1 MYAESKIAERLELA
15 SREFNITPERHSA
28 AEVESFEKYLIASQ
42 KYTYNDHG
50 IIDGTQNF
58 TDFERA
64 WILNEQIL
72 CACDAVYW
80 MTRYGY
86 LIDEEGTVLRFSFR
100 TAQQLLFSIIADL
113 ESRDFGIEIMAL
125 KARQLGVTSL
135 VQLLIGHRIFF
146 GYGVNAV
153 AGSADQQ
160 KTGIMASKML
170 LAYDMM
176 PFWMRPSYTRRV
188 ESDRGMLVFGGT
200 LSGVSFQHGAQM
212 SGIARGTTPTCYHLS
227 EVASFTDA
235 KSQIEASLFKCV
247 HPSPKIFGVLESTGE
262 GDKGWWPDT
271 WRKSRDT
278 WPLSRMCPIFLPWFC
293 ESSLYPKP
301 TWLRQRPIPRDWQPN
316 RDTVQHTAK
325 SELYV
330 RSSPLLS
337 KALGEDWRLPREKQW
352 WWEVEHEQAKSGNEE
367 PLFLQEYCGDDE
379 EALQMS
385 VTSVFGHKAIADID
399 NRRKKEYAA
408 YGFSGQSI
416 EDAHEPPTDDID
428 YDAERIPV
436 RMSNSK
442 GEVSRWELIPL
453 RFRSPLRESDPDDAI
468 GKLFVFHPPVP
479 GVRYAMGID
488 TCAGM
493 GLDST
498 CISVWG
504 IGQKTQSDFQ
514 AAEFTSPYV
523 SHVEAYAFGA
533 CIGAYYAKYMTPE
546 TTKYPMPYCAVEQ
559 VAAVGDTCQLQM
571 IHLGYPL
578 RCFHKMV
585 RYDNTPA
592 KIAKQRKGRLG
603 KLGWFT
609 WPWSRPILIDNFVHS
624 AQNGWAEINSP
635 WLIEEMKHF
644 EVRITATG
652 KEKMEHADDSHDDRI
667 FAAAMPIFCSHD
679 MDSLAERSKKRL
691 PESAGALP
699 PVDIAPYAGQTIS
712 SRELKESRTLTLT
725 DILYSDTSNLRRHSY

>member
-1 MYAESKIAERLELA
+1 
-15 SREFNITPERHSA
+15 
-28 AEVESFEKYLIASQ
+28 
-42 KYTYNDHG
+42 
-50 IIDGTQNF
+50 
-58 TDFERA
+58 
-64 WILNEQIL
+64 
-72 CACDAVYW
+72 
-80 MTRYGY
+80 
-86 LIDEEGTVLRFSFR
+86 
-100 TAQQLLFSIIADL
+100 
-113 ESRDFGIEIMAL
+113 
-125 KARQLGVTSL
+125 
-135 VQLLIGHRIFF
+135 
-146 GYGVNAV
+146 VNAV

-176 PFWMRPSYTRRV
+176 PFWMRPVCTRRV

-212 SGIARGTTPTCYHLS
+212 SGIARGTTPTIYHLS

-271 WRKSRDT
+271 WRKSRDS
-278 WPLSRMCPIFLPWFC
+278 WPLSRLCPLFLPWFC
-293 ESSLYPKP
+293 GINLYPKP
-301 TWLRQRPIPRDWQPN
+301 TWLRQRPIPPSWSPN
-316 RDTVQHTAK
+316 RDTAQHIAK
-325 SELYV
+325 AELYV
-330 RSSPLLS
+330 ASSPLLS
-337 KALGEDWRLPREKQW
+337 KALGPSWHLPREQQW
-352 WWEVEHEQAKSGNEE
+352 WWEVEHEQAKAVNEE
-367 PLFLQEYCGDDE
+367 SLFLQEYCSDDE

-385 VTSVFGHKAIADID
+385 IVSVFGHKAISDITD
-399 NRRKKEYAA
+399 RRKRDYSAYA
-408 YGFSGQSI
+408 FSGQSI
-416 EDAHEPPTDDID
+416 EDAHEPPAEDID
-428 YDAERIPV
+428 YEKERIPV
-436 RMSNSK
+436 QMTNTK
-442 GEVSRWELIPL
+442 NETHRWELIPL
-453 RFRSPLRESDPDDAI
+453 RFRSPLRESDPDDAV

-488 TCAGM
+488 TSAGM

-504 IGQKTQSDFQ
+504 IGQRTQPDFQ

-533 CIGAYYAKYMTPE
+533 AIGAYYARYMSTE

-592 KIAKQRKGRLG
+592 KIARQRKGRLG

-635 WLIEEMKHF
+635 WLIGEMSHF

-652 KEKMEHADDSHDDRI
+652 KEKMEHADDSHADRI
-667 FAAAMPIFCSHD
+667 FSAAMAIFCSHD
-679 MDSLAERSKKRL
+679 MDALSERSKKRL
-691 PESAGALP
+691 PDGAATLP
-699 PVDIAPYAGQTIS
+699 PVDISPYAGHVIRS
-712 SRELKESRTLTLT
+712 SDLHESSTRTLTLD
-725 DILYSDTSNLRRHSY
+725 DILHSDTNNLRRNSY